1 MGHVLGVGTLW
12 PDSDTLVVNPS
23 LPDNPGADTHF
34 KGAAAIAAFNAAG
47 GTAYI
52 GGKVPVENQLE
63 EGSADSHWRESVL
76 ENELMTPVLQSGIA
90 NPLSAITTES
100 LADLGNSVDS
110 SGADAFT
117 GTFSAP
123 ARLTAP
129 GTSKSR
135 SRGGSRRTISLQN
148 DTYRGPV
155 EVVDRS
161 GRVTRRIVRR

>member
-1 MGHVLGVGTLW
+1 
-12 PDSDTLVVNPS
+12 
-23 LPDNPGADTHF
+23 
-34 KGAAAIAAFNAAG
+34 
-47 GTAYI
+47 
-52 GGKVPVENQLE
+52 
-63 EGSADSHWRESVL
+63 
-76 ENELMTPVLQSGIA
+76 MTPVLQSGIA

-100 LADLGNSVDS
+100 LADLGYSVDS

-129 GTSKSR
+129 GRSKNRSR
-135 SRGGSRRTISLQN
+135 SGSRRTISLQN